1 MAIMAMPTF
10 EMLHVIGM
18 QAGAERHLFEST
30 KRAVISYDIGRKYC
44 NMVSTKI
51 VLILN
56 GA

>member
-1 MAIMAMPTF
+1 MAMPTF

-44 NMVSTKI
+44 NMISTKI